1 MKSRWLQTFA
11 TALKLGLLSF
21 GGPTAH
27 IGYFREE
34 YVHRKKWLDDRSF
47 ADLVALCQLLPG
59 PASSQLGI
67 AIGWQRAGW
76 LGSIAA
82 WLGFTLPSAALLAAF
97 AWASA
102 AAPGA
107 AGAGWLR
114 GLELAAIAIVATAVL
129 GMGRTLAPDK
139 PRATIAVATA
149 AAVQLL
155 PHAAVQVA
163 AIAAAGAVGFA
174 LKRGAPPA
182 AAADAEPIAAPRGRF
197 GATALLV
204 VFGALLLGL
213 PLAREA
219 GWLPPLLSLFE
230 SFYRAGSLVFG
241 GGHVVLPLLEREVVP
256 NGWVSAESFAAGYA
270 ATQAVPGPLFTFA
283 AYLGAA
289 SHGWAGAA
297 IATAAI
303 FLPGYLLV
311 IGVMPFWQA
320 LRRVAGVAHAVY
332 GINAAVVGLLL
343 AALYDPL
350 FANAV
355 KTPLDFAIAAA
366 FYALIAFWKLPP
378 WALVGVAALTGAAV
392 YGL

>member
-1 MKSRWLQTFA
+1 MKSAWLQSFA

-34 YVHRKKWLDDRSF
+34 YVNRKRWLDDRSF

-59 PASSQLGI
+59 PASSQVGI

-102 AAPGA
+102 AVPGA
-107 AGAGWLR
+107 ADAGWLR
-114 GLELAAIAIVATAVL
+114 GLELAAVAIVASAVL
-129 GMGRTLAPDK
+129 GMGRTLAPDR
-139 PRATIAVATA
+139 PRASIAVATA
-149 AAVQLL
+149 AAVLLL
-155 PHAAVQVA
+155 PHAWAQVA
-163 AIAAAGAVGFA
+163 AIALAGAVGFA
-174 LKRGAPPA
+174 LRRGATPD
-182 AAADAEPIAAPRGRF
+182 AADAAPPAAPRGRF
-197 GATALLV
+197 GAVALLC
-204 VFGALLLGL
+204 VFAALLLGL

-270 ATQAVPGPLFTFA
+270 ATQAMPGPLFTFA

-297 IATAAI
+297 VAIVAI

-311 IGVMPFWQA
+311 IGALPFWQR
-320 LRRVAGVAHAVY
+320 LRRIAGVAHAVY

-350 FANAV
+350 FTGAV
-355 KTPLDFAIAAA
+355 TSPLDFALAAA
-366 FYALIAFWKLPP
+366 FYALLAYWKLPP
-378 WALVGVAALTGAAV
+378 WALVLVAALAGAAV
-392 YGL
+392 YGI

>member
-1 MKSRWLQTFA
+1 MKSGWLQAFA

-34 YVHRKKWLDDRSF
+34 YVNRKRWLDDRAF

-59 PASSQLGI
+59 PASSQVGI

-82 WLGFTLPSAALLAAF
+82 WLGFTLPSAALLAVF
-97 AWASA
+97 AWASGA
-102 AAPGA
+102 WPGA
-107 AGAGWLR
+107 ADAGWLR
-114 GLELAAIAIVATAVL
+114 GLELAAVAIVAAAVL
-129 GMGRTLAPDK
+129 GMGRTLAPDR
-139 PRATIAVATA
+139 PRASIAVATA
-149 AAVQLL
+149 AAVLLL
-155 PHAAVQVA
+155 PHAWAQVA
-163 AIAAAGAVGFA
+163 AIAVAAGIGLA
-174 LKRGAPPA
+174 LKRGAPGA
-182 AAADAEPIAAPRGRF
+182 ASDGEPPAAPRGSR
-197 GATALLV
+197 AAAAALLLG
-204 VFGALLLGL
+204 FAALLLGL

-270 ATQAVPGPLFTFA
+270 ATQAMPGPLFTFA

-297 IATAAI
+297 VATVAI

-311 IGVMPFWQA
+311 IGALPFWQR

-350 FANAV
+350 FTGAV
-355 KTPLDFAIAAA
+355 TSPLDFALAAA
-366 FYALIAFWKLPP
+366 FYALLAYWKLPP
-378 WALVGVAALTGAAV
+378 WALVLVAALAGAAV
-392 YGL
+392 YGV